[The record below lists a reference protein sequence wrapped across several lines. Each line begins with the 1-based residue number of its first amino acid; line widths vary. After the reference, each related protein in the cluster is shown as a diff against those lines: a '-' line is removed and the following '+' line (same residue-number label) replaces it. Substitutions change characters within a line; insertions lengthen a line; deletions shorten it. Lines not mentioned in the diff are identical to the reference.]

1 MDFIRSCTVL
11 LACAPGAAHFCRMM
25 IGARAG
31 TAKVSA
37 AVNDQLFERFLR
49 DVSMR
54 VTELTDDDRLWVQ
67 ERTELLFGGDFVVSR
82 SEVHDPHKLPGF
94 IATEGRER
102 VGLATY
108 CIYGGE
114 CELVTIDALCQ
125 YMGVGTMLIERV
137 EEVAREAG
145 CAKIWTITTND
156 NLDAQRFF
164 QKRGYVI
171 SQVRLGGMTK
181 IRLLKP
187 SVPRVGYYGI
197 PVRDEI
203 EFEKRLDVAPKA

>member
-1 MDFIRSCTVL
+1 M
-11 LACAPGAAHFCRMM
+11 
-25 IGARAG
+25 
-31 TAKVSA
+31 
-37 AVNDQLFERFLR
+37 NDQLFERFLR

-54 VTELTDDDRLWVQ
+54 VTELTDDDRHWVQ
-67 ERTELLFGGDFVVSR
+67 ERTELLFGGEFVVSR

-94 IATEGRER
+94 IACEGRER

-187 SVPRVGYYGI
+187 NVPRVGYYGI